1 MMLTG
6 KIAIVYGAAGPIGSA
21 VAKSFA
27 AEGAIVH
34 LAGRTQKTLDQV
46 ADEIRAAGG
55 QAETGVVD
63 ALDEKSVDE
72 HAEKVGRIDISFNLI
87 GHTQFFGTPL
97 VEMSLEDFELP
108 VATALRTFYLTSR
121 AAARQ
126 MITQGSGVILTFGGY
141 GDPMANLGGFQ
152 VGFGAVEALRRS
164 LACELGPHG
173 IRVLTLQTAGIPES
187 NPDTYPEDFRRAL
200 ERDTAA
206 RTMLKRAAT
215 LSDVG
220 AVAVFAAS
228 DQARALTGT
237 ALNLSFGSVVN

>member
-6 KIAIVYGAAGPIGSA
+6 KHAIVYGAAGPIGSA

-72 HAEKVGRIDISFNLI
+72 LAERVGRIDISFNLI

-228 DQARALTGT
+228 DQARAMTGT
-237 ALNLSFGSVVN
+237 ALNLTVGAVVN